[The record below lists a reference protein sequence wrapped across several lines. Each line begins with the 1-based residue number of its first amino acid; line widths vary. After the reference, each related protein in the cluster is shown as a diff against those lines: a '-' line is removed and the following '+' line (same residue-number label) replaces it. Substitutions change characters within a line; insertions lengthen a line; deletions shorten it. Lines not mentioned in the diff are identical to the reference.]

1 MDNERRDDE
10 DQAPQQSGGDESV
23 EEFKQE
29 VEEDPSTAKSPD
41 EAAEQYRGG

>member
-10 DQAPQQSGGDESV
+10 EQPQQSGGDESV

-41 EAAEQYRGG
+41 ATAEQYRGG

>member
-1 MDNERRDDE
+1 MDTERRDDE
-10 DQAPQQSGGDESV
+10 EQSQNDTRGDENV

-41 EAAEQYRGG
+41 DSAEQYRGG